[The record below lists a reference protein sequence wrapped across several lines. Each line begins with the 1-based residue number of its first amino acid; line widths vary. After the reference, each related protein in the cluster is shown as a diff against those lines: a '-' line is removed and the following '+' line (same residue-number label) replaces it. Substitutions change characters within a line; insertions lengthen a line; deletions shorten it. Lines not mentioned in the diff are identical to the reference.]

1 MKNNNNKV
9 SLIPGILLSGLM
21 LSMTSQH
28 AAAAS
33 AVMPVQGLTTQP
45 IGHYEFCQRAP
56 KECLQKTSAKPV
68 KLTRKLWAEMLN
80 VNTSANTLVSPVT
93 DQELWG
99 RPEVWSYPTSFG
111 DCEDYVLLKRKMLM
125 QAGVPAGNLL
135 ITVVRL
141 PNGDGHAVL
150 TVRTNRGDF
159 VLDNLKGEV
168 KLWKNTEYR
177 FLKRQSHK
185 HSGKWVSINDSR
197 NMAVGAIK

>member
-1 MKNNNNKV
+1 MKNNNKKA
-9 SLIPGILLSGLM
+9 SPAFSIFLGGIMLIASNQVA
-21 LSMTSQH
+21 SAT
-28 AAAAS
+28 S
-33 AVMPVQGLTTQP
+33 AVMQIQGLTTQP

-56 KECLQKTSAKPV
+56 KECLQQSSAKPV
-68 KLTRKLWAEMLN
+68 ALTRKLWAKMLN
-80 VNTSANTLVSPVT
+80 VNTSANTLVTPVT
-93 DQELWG
+93 DLELWG

-177 FLKRQSHK
+177 YLKRQSHK
-185 HSGKWVSINDSR
+185 HSGKWVSINDARDMS
-197 NMAVGAIK
+197 VGTVN